1 MHPSHL
7 PRHSISPFSSPP
19 VFTLPPRP
27 PLSAQFARTSHKL
40 LTLTFQQPP
49 TFRYNPIS
57 ASLSSFRIVQVR
69 GDGRCL
75 YRAIA
80 KGLANNEGRRLSE
93 SLERADADALRNMA
107 FRAVCV
113 DRFDEFATKRVVE
126 GSLTQYCRRMRVPT
140 FYAGEAEMLA
150 LADVL
155 KVPIRVY
162 LISRGEMRNIIT
174 YGEKYGKRM
183 KRGKGG
189 DICVLYSN
197 GNHYDALLQT

>member
-1 MHPSHL
+1 MYPSHPS
-7 PRHSISPFSSPP
+7 RRSTSPFSPPP
-19 VFTLPPRP
+19 VFTLPPLP
-27 PLSAQFARTSHKL
+27 PFSSQFARTSHKL
-40 LTLTFQQPP
+40 LTLTFHQPP
-49 TFRYNPIS
+49 TFHYHPIS
-57 ASLSSFRIVQVR
+57 ASSSPFRVVQVR

-93 SLERADADALRNMA
+93 SLERADADALREMA

-113 DRFDEFATKRVVE
+113 DRFNEFAAKQVVE
-126 GSLTQYCRRMRVPT
+126 GSLKHYCRRMRVPT

-162 LISRGEMRNIIT
+162 LISRGELRNIIT

-183 KRGKGG
+183 KTGKGS
-189 DICVLYSN
+189 DVCVLYSN